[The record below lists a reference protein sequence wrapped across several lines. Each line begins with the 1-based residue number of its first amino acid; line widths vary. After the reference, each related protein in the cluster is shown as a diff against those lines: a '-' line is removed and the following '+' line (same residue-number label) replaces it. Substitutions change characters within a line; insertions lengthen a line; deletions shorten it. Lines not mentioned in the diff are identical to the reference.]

1 MFITRESD
9 YAVRIIRELA
19 DGAKKTVQG
28 ISAGEQVP
36 VPFAYKILKKLEK
49 GGLVQSFRGAG
60 GGYRLAKEAAHITL
74 FDVMSAIDGKLLL
87 SECMDHNYRCPHRE
101 KGKQC
106 KVHGEFERIQAL
118 ILAGLRER
126 TLDQIF

>member
-19 DGAKKTVQG
+19 DGGKKTVQE

-49 GGLVQSFRGAG
+49 GGLVQGFRGAG
-60 GGYRLAKEAAHITL
+60 GGYRLMKKISVITL
-74 FDVMSAIDGKLLL
+74 FDVMTAVDGRLLL
-87 SECMDHNYRCPHRE
+87 SECMDHDYRCPLRE
-101 KGKQC
+101 GGRQC
-106 KVHGEFERIQAL
+106 KVHAEFARIQGL
-118 ILAGLRER
+118 ILAGLKER
-126 TLDQIF
+126 SLAQIF